1 MWFHYLKVLNLR
13 FIKAR
18 FFKMFC
24 LKVLI
29 SLGLI
34 LSFLLVS
41 CSGDDSNSA
50 DEDKDNAGTEG
61 IGTNTGTTGNTT
73 NAENAGSQG
82 SVAQAGASKHWI
94 LSVPFQK
101 ISTGSFMMGSPDTES
116 NSNSDE
122 TQMEVTI
129 SKPFEIM
136 TKEVTQS
143 QWVKVMG
150 SNPSYFKSQEHCDNY
165 DSASDMCP
173 DHPVEKV
180 SWDDVQDYIGKL
192 NKALGLSGCDGTPT
206 SSAGCYRL
214 PTEAEWEYSARGGTT
229 TAYSFGDDSSNLGDY
244 AWYSGNSDRQ
254 THQVGLKEANPKGL
268 YDVHGNVWEWVQ
280 DRYASDL
287 PGGSDPLNTSGSN
300 RVVRGG
306 SWFHSAPYLRSAY
319 RFVVNPSIRSVRL
332 STTGFRLV
340 RTL

>member
-1 MWFHYLKVLNLR
+1 MWLHYLKVLNLR

-41 CSGDDSNSA
+41 CSGDDSSSS
-50 DEDKDNAGTEG
+50 DEDKENTGTEG
-61 IGTNTGTTGNTT
+61 TTGTNTRTTGNAT
-73 NAENAGSQG
+73 NTGNAGSQG
-82 SVAQAGASKHWI
+82 SAEQDGAPKHWI

-101 ISTGSFMMGSPDTES
+101 ISAGSFMMGSPESES
-116 NSNSDE
+116 NRDSDE
-122 TQMEVTI
+122 DQVQVTI
-129 SKPFEIM
+129 SNPFEIM

-150 SNPSYFKSQEHCDNY
+150 SNPSYFKSQKHCDNY

-173 DHPVEKV
+173 NHPVERV
-180 SWDDVQDYIGKL
+180 SWDDVQEYIGKL

-229 TAYSFGDDSSNLGDY
+229 AYSFEDDVSDLRDY
-244 AWYSGNSDRQ
+244 AWYSGNSDNQ
-254 THQVGLKEANPKGL
+254 THQVGLKDPNPKGL

-280 DRYASDL
+280 DRYTRNL

-300 RVVRGG
+300 RVFRGG
-306 SWFHSAPYLRSAY
+306 SWGVSAQGLRSALRGY
-319 RFVVNPSIRSVRL
+319 GNPSSGNNGI
-332 STTGFRLV
+332 GFRLV

>member
-13 FIKAR
+13 FIKR
-18 FFKMFC
+18 LVFKMFC
-24 LKVLI
+24 LKVLM
-29 SLGLI
+29 GLI

-41 CSGDDSNSA
+41 CSDGNGDSNTS
-50 DEDKDNAGTEG
+50 DEDKENTGTEG
-61 IGTNTGTTGNTT
+61 TTGTTGTAGATT

-82 SVAQAGASKHWI
+82 SAEQDGAPKHWI

-101 ISTGSFMMGSPDTES
+101 IEAGSFTMGSPES
-116 NSNSDE
+116 ERYRDSDE
-122 TQMEVTI
+122 AQVEVTI

-150 SNPSYFKSQEHCDNY
+150 SNPSRFKSEDDCDNHENG
-165 DSASDMCP
+165 MCP
-173 DHPVEKV
+173 NHPVERI
-180 SWDDVQDYIGKL
+180 SWDDVQEYIGKL
-192 NKALGLSGCDGTPT
+192 NTALGLTGCDGTPS

-229 TAYSFGDDSSNLGDY
+229 TVYSFGDNDSDLGDY
-244 AWYSGNSDRQ
+244 AWYSGNSDDQ
-254 THQVGLKEANPKGL
+254 THEVGLKKANPKGL

-280 DRYASDL
+280 DRYASNL

-300 RVVRGG
+300 RVIRGG
-306 SWFHSAPYLRSAY
+306 SWFSSARRLRSAS
-319 RFVVNPSIRSVRL
+319 RLSVNPAAGRNLV
-332 STTGFRLV
+332 GFRLV

>member
-13 FIKAR
+13 CIKAR
-18 FFKMFC
+18 VFKMFC

-41 CSGDDSNSA
+41 CSDGNGDSNTS
-50 DEDKDNAGTEG
+50 DTDKENAGTEG
-61 IGTNTGTTGNTT
+61 TTGTTGTTGNTT
-73 NAENAGSQG
+73 NTENAGSQG
-82 SVAQAGASKHWI
+82 SAEQDGAPKHWI

-101 ISTGSFMMGSPDTES
+101 ISAGSFTMGSPES
-116 NSNSDE
+116 ERYRGSDE
-122 TQMEVTI
+122 AQVQVTI

-150 SNPSYFKSQEHCDNY
+150 SNPSYFKSHGHCGNRDAKN
-165 DSASDMCP
+165 DMCP
-173 DHPVEKV
+173 NHPVERI
-180 SWDDVQDYIGKL
+180 SWDDVQEYIGKL
-192 NKALGLSGCDGTPT
+192 NKALGLSGCDGTPS

-229 TAYSFGDDSSNLGDY
+229 TAYSFGDDDSVGDY
-244 AWYSGNSDRQ
+244 AWYSGNSDNQ
-254 THQVGLKEANPKGL
+254 THQVGLKDPNPKGL

-280 DRYASDL
+280 DRYTSNL
-287 PGGSDPLNTSGSN
+287 PGGRDPLNTSGSY
-300 RVVRGG
+300 RVIRGG
-306 SWFHSAPYLRSAY
+306 SWSNNARNLRSANRRY
-319 RFVVNPSIRSVRL
+319 DIPAFRSSNV
-332 STTGFRLV
+332 GFRLV